1 MPKLKVSK
9 PPSVELFDNDNL
21 ETLAGFDLSK
31 IIVLVL
37 LVLVLLLGYFMF
49 KLYQKMTKSSEEVVL
64 LKEVIGKQ
72 AEMLSNLPKMQFMQ
86 PPAPPRE
93 PEKEPVKTVTE
104 EVSKDNTL
112 ETVIEDITEEEKSN
126 LDDIDDA
133 EN

>member
-72 AEMLSNLPKMQFMQ
+72 AEMLSNLPKMPFMHPT
-86 PPAPPRE
+86 PPHE

-104 EVSKDNTL
+104 EVSQDNTL
-112 ETVIEDITEEEKSN
+112 ETVIEDVTEEEKAN
-126 LDDIDDA
+126 LDDIDGV